1 MTKFDLTLSSRDL
14 AVLQMALF
22 DQRSTKDSIRRFYR
36 ENPSEVVI
44 TPLEPLV
51 DDIDAL
57 DRLMH
62 IFAHAGE
69 RCCNESD

>member
-22 DQRSTKDSIRRFYR
+22 DQRSTKDSIRRFYL
-36 ENPSEVVI
+36 ENPSELPV

-57 DRLMH
+57 DRLIH
-62 IFAHAGE
+62 IFAHTGE
-69 RCCNESD
+69 RCRDESD